1 MKDFYFIYFPIGE
14 DFIQTMAVTFKHV
27 PKDTNIIVVSNHP
40 ELINKLDVDFNLI
53 VLNVDDLRD
62 DWSKENETLIYDIE
76 VQSYRDKFFEF
87 QKNGTRFPYALHRC
101 IIPWLVERNITK
113 FAILDADCLIN
124 FNQEVELVMTAMEDY
139 CKDDQFIFGPV
150 MHWNSHKDEFLN
162 VSSDILTKYDIPLS
176 IIESVPE
183 LYIVFD
189 GFLRGFWFNNTE
201 DVILF
206 YQLWDEILKEAYNKN
221 SNLLKMSTHIVSDE
235 WLHGLVSY
243 IFSQIKNVKIEDLYF
258 YGNRIVKHI
267 YHPENYY
274 FYLHHSLYTQSRE
287 NGGYGLIQF
296 ENREEFLEKNRE
308 GLITFFEYQNGIP
321 RERIHEVIYDWKNN
335 LI

>member
-1 MKDFYFIYFPIGE
+1 MKDFYFVYFPIGE

-76 VQSYRDKFFEF
+76 VQSYRDRFFEF

-162 VSSDILTKYDIPLS
+162 VSSDILTKYNIPLS
-176 IIESVPE
+176 VVESVPE

-189 GFLRGFWFNNTE
+189 GFLRGFWFNNTQ

-221 SNLLKMSTHIVSDE
+221 SNLFYYFVINFLAKVPLFILIYNNNPGMKHCDI
-235 WLHGLVSY
+235 
-243 IFSQIKNVKIEDLYF
+243 IFSVLIVLIYILYIKAVGDDILCVYRDLLLF
-258 YGNRIVKHI
+258 IINK
-267 YHPENYY
+267 
-274 FYLHHSLYTQSRE
+274 
-287 NGGYGLIQF
+287 
-296 ENREEFLEKNRE
+296 EEGRE
-308 GLITFFEYQNGIP
+308 GPFYKYYNIIV
-321 RERIHEVIYDWKNN
+321 R
-335 LI
+335 